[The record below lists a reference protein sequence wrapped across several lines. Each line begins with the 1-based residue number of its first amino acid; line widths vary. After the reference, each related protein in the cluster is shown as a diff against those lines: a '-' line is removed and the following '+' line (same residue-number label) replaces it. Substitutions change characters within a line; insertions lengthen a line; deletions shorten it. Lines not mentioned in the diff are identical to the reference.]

1 MGRNMQFRN
10 LALGGS
16 SAVLASLSL
25 WSSAAVAQD
34 ALAATVGAEAS
45 MVLQAAAQDDT
56 SAEGDFL
63 KRHTPQGNT
72 VELGAFAGLV
82 FISDANS
89 FRGAPSTTGG
99 VLAPRPYAEYKQPAP
114 ELGARL
120 GYFPLSFLGAEL
132 EGLVGLA
139 KADTGEAGTLWAGRA
154 HLVAQLPGWRLVP
167 FVLGG
172 AGYWAVSNKVSG
184 NDSDPAFHFG
194 GGVKLAAN
202 ENLSFRVDV
211 RDSITNQRAYG
222 DAPNSLE
229 VSAGASLVLGRSK
242 APADTDQDGYLDGAD
257 ICPMEAG
264 VTPDGCPVRDRD
276 GDQIMDRDDRCP
288 DQSGFAPLGCPVLD
302 ADADGINDDSD
313 QCLNEPGLAP
323 LGCPDRD
330 GDSVIDRNDQC
341 PGVAG
346 IPPLGCPGDT
356 DQDGFADPDDKC
368 PTEAESKNGFEDS
381 DGCPDELPEAVKKF
395 TGVIAGIEFAL
406 NKDTIR
412 SSSFGVLNKAAK
424 ILREYPSLKVEI
436 TGHTDDTGA
445 REHNLTLSQQR
456 ADSVKGYLVSQ
467 GVGIDRITT
476 RGAGPDEP
484 LLKEKTKKARQKNRR
499 IEFRIQ
505 Q

>member
-1 MGRNMQFRN
+1 
-10 LALGGS
+10 
-16 SAVLASLSL
+16 
-25 WSSAAVAQD
+25 
-34 ALAATVGAEAS
+34 
-45 MVLQAAAQDDT
+45 
-56 SAEGDFL
+56 
-63 KRHTPQGNT
+63 
-72 VELGAFAGLV
+72 
-82 FISDANS
+82 
-89 FRGAPSTTGG
+89 
-99 VLAPRPYAEYKQPAP
+99 
-114 ELGARL
+114 LGARL

-139 KADTGEAGTLWAGRA
+139 KTDSGEAGTLWAGRA
-154 HLVAQLPGWRLVP
+154 HLVAQLPMWRVVP

-172 AGYWAVSNKVSG
+172 AGYWAVFNKVSG

-202 ENLSFRVDV
+202 EDLSVRVDV
-211 RDSITNQRAYG
+211 RDSITNQRAFG
-222 DAPNSLE
+222 DAPSSLE

-242 APADTDQDGYLDGAD
+242 APADSDGDGYLDGED
-257 ICPMEAG
+257 VCVMEAG
-264 VTPDGCPVRDRD
+264 VAPDGCPVRDRD

-288 DQSGFAPLGCPVLD
+288 DQAGFAPLGCPVLD
-302 ADADGINDDSD
+302 ADADGVNDDSD

-346 IPPLGCPGDT
+346 VPPLGCPGDT

-395 TGVIAGIEFAL
+395 TGVIAGIEFGL
-406 NKDTIR
+406 NKDNIR
-412 SSSFGVLNKAAK
+412 PSSFGVLNQAAK
-424 ILREYPSLKVEI
+424 ILTEYPSLKVEI
-436 TGHTDDTGA
+436 TGHTDDTGG
-445 REHNLTLSQQR
+445 RDHNLTLSQQR

-467 GVGIDRITT
+467 GVGVDRIIT

-484 LLKEKTKKARQKNRR
+484 LLKEKTGCAGLALFLVSSAPLLAASCRDPHARGCGSGRR
-499 IEFRIQ
+499 TFQ
-505 Q
+505 